1 MDQVP
6 KMTPSLKYIAAAYS
20 CFYSKFQGQNFDWNF
35 FFISENETEKS
46 QSCKQQNMRG
56 KVSHK

>member
-35 FFISENETEKS
+35 FLSRR
-46 QSCKQQNMRG
+46 MRQRNRSRANS
-56 KVSHK
+56 KI